1 MPLQADLDGDGIV
14 TADEMAL
21 ALKLD
26 HEGDGVIDV
35 DLDLDGDGIV
45 DGGRNEA
52 RAQGRQGRRRHDHA
66 GRTAQARGTR
76 PPHRQTGV
84 TRPSWPP
91 GSRASL
97 KSTRLKSS
105 HGPWMT

>member
-35 DLDLDGDGIV
+35 DLDLDGDGMLRLCPLIGSDRKSHV
-45 DGGRNEA
+45 SAAHRRPGPRSG
-52 RAQGRQGRRRHDHA
+52 RAQWLA
-66 GRTAQARGTR
+66 
-76 PPHRQTGV
+76 
-84 TRPSWPP
+84 
-91 GSRASL
+91 
-97 KSTRLKSS
+97 
-105 HGPWMT
+105 

>member
-35 DLDLDGDGIV
+35 NLDLGF
-45 DGGRNEA
+45 
-52 RAQGRQGRRRHDHA
+52 
-66 GRTAQARGTR
+66 
-76 PPHRQTGV
+76 
-84 TRPSWPP
+84 
-91 GSRASL
+91 
-97 KSTRLKSS
+97 SS
-105 HGPWMT
+105 

>member
-35 DLDLDGDGIV
+35 DLDLDGDGYSDV
-45 DGGRNEA
+45 LVGAPENDMGGNAAGAA
-52 RAQGRQGRRRHDHA
+52 RLFPFIRLSGS
-66 GRTAQARGTR
+66 
-76 PPHRQTGV
+76 PP
-84 TRPSWPP
+84 
-91 GSRASL
+91 
-97 KSTRLKSS
+97 
-105 HGPWMT
+105 